1 METIDHY
8 RERARYF
15 RRLAQA
21 DSPVREQFA
30 KLAHQY
36 DLVANSLELIV
47 PKQIGP
53 VGASGKKKRR
63 QDAPAPLQEAS

>member
-36 DLVANSLELIV
+36 DLIANSLELIS
-47 PKQIGP
+47 PKRISP
-53 VGASGKKKRR
+53 VRDSGRKKRR
-63 QDAPAPLQEAS
+63 QDATAPMQAAS

>member
-36 DLVANSLELIV
+36 DLVANSLELIA
-47 PKQIGP
+47 PGQISP
-53 VGASGKKKRR
+53 ARASGRKKRR
-63 QDAPAPLQEAS
+63 QDAAAPLRAAG

>member
-36 DLVANSLELIV
+36 DLVANSLELIA
-47 PKQIGP
+47 PRQL
-53 VGASGKKKRR
+53 GAVRDTGKKKRR
-63 QDAPAPLQEAS
+63 QDEPAPMQAAG

>member
-21 DSPVREQFA
+21 NSPVREQFA
-30 KLAHQY
+30 RLAHQY
-36 DLVANSLELIV
+36 DLVANSLELIA
-47 PKQIGP
+47 PRQISP
-53 VGASGKKKRR
+53 VRDAGKKKRR
-63 QDAPAPLQEAS
+63 QDAPAPMQAAS

>member
-8 RERARYF
+8 REQARHF

-36 DLVANSLELIV
+36 DLVANSLELIA
-47 PKQIGP
+47 PRQIGP
-53 VGASGKKKRR
+53 MRDSGKKKRR
-63 QDAPAPLQEAS
+63 QDAPAPMQAAS

>member
-15 RRLAQA
+15 RGLAQP

-36 DLVANSLELIV
+36 ELVANSLELIAAG
-47 PKQIGP
+47 QISP
-53 VGASGKKKRR
+53 MRDTGKKKRR
-63 QDAPAPLQEAS
+63 QGAPAPMQAAG

>member
-1 METIDHY
+1 MQTIDHY

-36 DLVANSLELIV
+36 ELVANSLELIA
-47 PKQIGP
+47 PSQISP
-53 VGASGKKKRR
+53 MRDTGKKKRR
-63 QDAPAPLQEAS
+63 QDAPAPMQAAG

>member
-36 DLVANSLELIV
+36 DLIAEQ
-47 PKQIGP
+47 P
-53 VGASGKKKRR
+53 
-63 QDAPAPLQEAS
+63 